1 MSDPMRPI
9 ELSCDDVREL
19 AGVFVLGALEP
30 ADEAAVRAHLATC
43 SDPHAEIAE
52 AGSVLPVLDAS
63 VPEVEPSPALKG
75 RIMAAAAADLEARA
89 ADPTRAAASVA
100 TAAAPM
106 AAPPPAPS
114 ATVRP
119 SAAPIAIPSPEE
131 RATRRAD
138 RTSPLAWAMRIAAVL
153 VIGALV
159 GWNLLL
165 QGQVDAA
172 KTYEQNVATVLDIAS
187 QPGALTAVLAPAA
200 SGGPRG
206 LAALGP
212 NGDMA
217 MAVRDLAPTTGSQVY
232 EAWAIGADGVPVPLG
247 GATVGSAGT
256 AFYTGGGLT
265 AAPGAVL
272 ALTLEP
278 GPGATAPSSAPVS
291 SGTVVSATG

>member
-1 MSDPMRPI
+1 MTDPMRPI

-19 AGVFVLGALEP
+19 AGAFVLGALDP
-30 ADEAAVRAHLATC
+30 AEEAALRAHLASC

-52 AGSVLPVLDAS
+52 VGSVLPVLDAS
-63 VPEVEPSPALKG
+63 VPDMEPSPALKG
-75 RIMAAAAADLEARA
+75 RILAAAAADLEAR
-89 ADPTRAAASVA
+89 RGA
-100 TAAAPM
+100 TAAPEAP
-106 AAPPPAPS
+106 ASVSAPVASSTSAPPSTPPTVFPA
-114 ATVRP
+114 A
-119 SAAPIAIPSPEE
+119 EE
-131 RATRRAD
+131 RADRRAA

-165 QGQVDAA
+165 QGQLDTA

-187 QPGALTAVLAPAA
+187 QPGALTAVLAPAT

-212 NGDMA
+212 DGEMA
-217 MAVRDLAPTTGSQVY
+217 MAVRDLAPTTGNQVY
-232 EAWAIGADGVPVPLG
+232 EAWAIGSDGVPVPLG
-247 GATVGSAGT
+247 SATVGNAGT
-256 AFYTGGGLT
+256 AFYTGGGLV
-265 AAPGAVL
+265 AAPGEVL

-278 GPGATAPSSAPVS
+278 APGATVPSSTPVS

>member
-1 MSDPMRPI
+1 VSGPDGMAD
-9 ELSCDDVREL
+9 LTCDEIREQ
-19 AGVFVLGALEP
+19 AGAFVLGALEP
-30 ADEAAVRAHLATC
+30 AEEAAVRAHLETC
-43 SDPHAEIAE
+43 SDAHAEIE
-52 AGSVLPVLDAS
+52 QLGGVLPVLDAS
-63 VPEVEPSPALKG
+63 VPVVEPPVGLKG
-75 RIMAAAAADLEARA
+75 RIMAAAAADLEARG
-89 ADPTRAAASVA
+89 ADTARAA
-100 TAAAPM
+100 TLAAAATTVLPS
-106 AAPPPAPS
+106 APTTSPASAPP
-114 ATVRP
+114 
-119 SAAPIAIPSPEE
+119 IAFPGPEE

-153 VIGALV
+153 VIGGLV

-187 QPGALTAVLAPAA
+187 QPGALTAVLAPAT

-206 LAALGP
+206 IAALGP

-217 MAVRDLAPTTGSQVY
+217 MAVRGLAPTTGSQVY

-278 GPGATAPSSAPVS
+278 GPGATAPSSTPVS

>member
-1 MSDPMRPI
+1 MSDPMRPM
-9 ELSCDDVREL
+9 ELSCDDVRDL
-19 AGVFVLGALEP
+19 AGAFVLGALEP

-43 SDPHAEIAE
+43 ADPHAEIAE

-63 VPEVEPSPALKG
+63 LPELEPSPALKG
-75 RIMAAAAADLEARA
+75 RIMAAAAADLEARR
-89 ADPTRAAASVA
+89 AD
-100 TAAAPM
+100 TAAAATPIPTPAAPP
-106 AAPPPAPS
+106 AAPPPAASTPVSASATPTAFPS
-114 ATVRP
+114 A
-119 SAAPIAIPSPEE
+119 EE
-131 RATRRAD
+131 RATRQRA

-153 VIGALV
+153 VIGGLV

-165 QGQVDAA
+165 QGQLNAA

-206 LAALGP
+206 IAALGP

-272 ALTLEP
+272 ALTREP
-278 GPGATAPSSAPVS
+278 GPGATAPSSTPVS
-291 SGTVVSATG
+291 SGVVVSATG

>member
-1 MSDPMRPI
+1 MTDPMRPI

-19 AGVFVLGALEP
+19 AGAFVLGALDP
-30 ADEAAVRAHLATC
+30 AEEAALRAHLASC

-52 AGSVLPVLDAS
+52 VGSVLPVLDAS
-63 VPEVEPSPALKG
+63 VPDMEPSPALKG
-75 RIMAAAAADLEARA
+75 RILAAAAADLEAR
-89 ADPTRAAASVA
+89 RGA
-100 TAAAPM
+100 TAAPEAP
-106 AAPPPAPS
+106 ASVSAPVASSTSAPPSTPPTVFPA
-114 ATVRP
+114 A
-119 SAAPIAIPSPEE
+119 EE
-131 RATRRAD
+131 RADRRAA

-165 QGQVDAA
+165 QGQLDTA

-187 QPGALTAVLAPAA
+187 QPGALTAVLAPAT

-212 NGDMA
+212 DGEMA
-217 MAVRDLAPTTGSQVY
+217 MAVRDLAPTTGNQVY
-232 EAWAIGADGVPVPLG
+232 EAWAIGSDGVPVPLG
-247 GATVGSAGT
+247 SATVGSAGT
-256 AFYTGGGLT
+256 AFYTGGGLV
-265 AAPGAVL
+265 AAPGEVL

-278 GPGATAPSSAPVS
+278 APGATAPSSTPVS

>member
-19 AGVFVLGALEP
+19 AGAFVLGALEP

-63 VPEVEPSPALKG
+63 VPELEPSPALKG
-75 RIMAAAAADLEARA
+75 RIMAAAAADLEAR
-89 ADPTRAAASVA
+89 RAG
-100 TAAAPM
+100 TAAAATPIPTPT
-106 AAPPPAPS
+106 APTAAQPPEPSASVSASAPP
-114 ATVRP
+114 
-119 SAAPIAIPSPEE
+119 IAFPGPEE
-131 RATRRAD
+131 RATRRAG

-153 VIGALV
+153 VIGGLV

-165 QGQVDAA
+165 QGQLNAA

-206 LAALGP
+206 IAALGP

-247 GATVGSAGT
+247 GVTVGSAGT

-278 GPGATAPSSAPVS
+278 NPGATAPSSAPVS
-291 SGTVVSATG
+291 SGTVVPANG